1 MAFKTLFGSRSGS
14 KATTLKGVSMPVRPS
29 ALRIGGLLMLLVSLG
44 LAAGCAPVIG
54 YPADPDNTDKTLDAL
69 TPYFSP
75 DYDKQ
80 YNTMPHGAERQQLR
94 DLIVLS
100 RTRAYN
106 LEFDSF
112 ERRLNGD
119 GNAVSAG
126 GDLVLLTL
134 AGLIATTGNAGTK
147 AALGA
152 ASAGVLGAQ
161 AAINKDLYYQRTLP
175 ALLAQLE
182 ANRAKATLT
191 IMQGLNLDDSKYSL
205 AQAELDLDTLK
216 RSGGIPTAIGNITQ
230 QAETDKANSQASL
243 DQLRTLPFNTTSST
257 TRLMNW
263 LDPNGKVD
271 PVAMAALQ
279 AWQKTDSDPN
289 VRAVP
294 AFTFVTG
301 NSPGLEA
308 GRQRALA
315 SKTLNIP

>member
-1 MAFKTLFGSRSGS
+1 
-14 KATTLKGVSMPVRPS
+14 
-29 ALRIGGLLMLLVSLG
+29 
-44 LAAGCAPVIG
+44 
-54 YPADPDNTDKTLDAL
+54 
-69 TPYFSP
+69 
-75 DYDKQ
+75 
-80 YNTMPHGAERQQLR
+80 
-94 DLIVLS
+94 
-100 RTRAYN
+100 
-106 LEFDSF
+106 
-112 ERRLNGD
+112 
-119 GNAVSAG
+119 
-126 GDLVLLTL
+126 
-134 AGLIATTGNAGTK
+134 
-147 AALGA
+147 
-152 ASAGVLGAQ
+152 
-161 AAINKDLYYQRTLP
+161 
-175 ALLAQLE
+175 
-182 ANRAKATLT
+182 
-191 IMQGLNLDDSKYSL
+191 MQGLNLDDSKYSL